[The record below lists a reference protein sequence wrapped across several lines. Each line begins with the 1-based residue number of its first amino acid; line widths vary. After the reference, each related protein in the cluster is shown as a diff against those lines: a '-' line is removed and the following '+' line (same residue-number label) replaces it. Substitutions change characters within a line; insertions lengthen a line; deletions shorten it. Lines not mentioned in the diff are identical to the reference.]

1 MRNNRFANQLG
12 VRKLV
17 QIFQSSIAKKKAVGK
32 SIGKKSKALLL
43 GEDVGT
49 TGGCV
54 TTGRGGTS
62 KRVLAPENL
71 EETIRCTRQRAI
83 KQVSTTSLIEA
94 TEVGLDLSA
103 NQTQGDTN
111 NTEQGNLTL
120 STELEPMGLSTTEQ
134 GK

>member
-1 MRNNRFANQLG
+1 MILFLQLISTC
-12 VRKLV
+12 LCLLCE
-17 QIFQSSIAKKKAVGK
+17 
-32 SIGKKSKALLL
+32 ALLL

-71 EETIRCTRQRAI
+71 EGTIRCTRQRAI

-111 NTEQGNLTL
+111 NTEQGKLLPTTIFYCQYVWYAALVL
-120 STELEPMGLSTTEQ
+120 SAGIIF
-134 GK
+134 